1 MDSVCQLDEDQSI
14 ATLQEESMLSFRGGN
29 LGMTSSQSTWQTP
42 KSNGW
47 NGTSANAFLEITE
60 MSKNKKRAI
69 KHGNRQ

>member
-14 ATLQEESMLSFRGGN
+14 ATLQEESMLSFRGSN

-47 NGTSANAFLEITE
+47 NAFSDIT
-60 MSKNKKRAI
+60 KKCQKTR
-69 KHGNRQ
+69 KEQ